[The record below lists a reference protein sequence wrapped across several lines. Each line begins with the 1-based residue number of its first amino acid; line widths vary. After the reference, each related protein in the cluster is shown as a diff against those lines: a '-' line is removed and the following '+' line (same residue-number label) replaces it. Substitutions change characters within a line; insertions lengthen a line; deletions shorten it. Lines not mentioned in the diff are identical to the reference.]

1 VAMKYTLVDGN
12 HIELD
17 NIYEV
22 SEIKDNGF
30 DNHTIDQ
37 STISFVI
44 RFKSGKSK
52 KISMNY
58 HYSDWFDVY
67 KKLKAVR
74 NDIVENWQKSINS

>member
-1 VAMKYTLVDGN
+1 MKYTLIDGTQ
-12 HIELD
+12 IELS

-22 SEIKDNGF
+22 SEIKDYGL
-30 DNHTIDQ
+30 DDHTIDQ

-58 HYSDWFDVY
+58 HYSEWFKVY
-67 KKLKAVR
+67 KELKILR
-74 NDIVENWQKSINS
+74 NDIVEHWQNSEQS